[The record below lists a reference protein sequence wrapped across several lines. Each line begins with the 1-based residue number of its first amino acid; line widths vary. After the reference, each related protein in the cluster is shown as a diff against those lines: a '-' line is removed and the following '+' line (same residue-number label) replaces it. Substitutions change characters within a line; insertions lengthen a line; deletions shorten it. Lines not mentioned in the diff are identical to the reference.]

1 MADALSRI
9 PGTEALPTTEL
20 CSYLCTLGL
29 YHIDDVACNADLQCG
44 GIITIHEN
52 DTFLK

>member
-9 PGTEALPTTEL
+9 PGSEALPATEV
-20 CSYLCTLGL
+20 CSYLYTLGL
-29 YHIDDVACNADLQCG
+29 QHIDDVAFGNNLQCG

-52 DTFLK
+52 DTFLR